1 MTAALGAGLTAVL
14 VEHVAWSVPLVV
26 GHRPSSQ
33 RRTGPGSTRCRQ
45 WVGCYHWRDGYPSD
59 VRRPQSAG
67 LPDDLPTVFHPR
79 RLVVQHRR
87 WNCRRSYCSAT
98 DADVTV
104 KREIAHKAPR
114 PMDEG

>member
-59 VRRPQSAG
+59 VRRPN
-67 LPDDLPTVFHPR
+67 LPAYRTICQPSSTLGGWWFSIVDGTVVAAIV
-79 RLVVQHRR
+79 RLQ
-87 WNCRRSYCSAT
+87 
-98 DADVTV
+98 
-104 KREIAHKAPR
+104 
-114 PMDEG
+114 MQM